1 MQTEHKAAKAR
12 RYVLEVDEKILQAE
26 LGRMVDEL
34 KRDETV
40 SKVIVFGSVATGEI
54 HEWSDIDLVVVQE
67 TSLPF
72 LERIRVLLQR
82 LEPRVGVDLLVY
94 TPEEFERLC
103 RERSFF
109 RDEILSKGKT
119 LYEKRS

>member
-1 MQTEHKAAKAR
+1 MRTEHKAAKAR

-72 LERIRVLLQR
+72 LERIRVLLQK

>member
-1 MQTEHKAAKAR
+1 MRTEQKAAKAR

>member
-1 MQTEHKAAKAR
+1 MRTEHKAAKAR